1 MTVPGTAADP
11 RACAFYRDVLAR
23 LETAGVPFLVGG
35 AYALEHQTGI
45 ARETKDLDIFIRRA
59 DRDAALRVLADAG
72 YETELTSEVWLAKIR
87 SGNDYVDVIFSSG
100 NAIAEVDDVWFEH
113 AEHGHVL
120 GVPVAFCPPEETIW
134 SKSYVMERERYDGAD
149 VAHVIRACGRRLDW
163 ARLVARFGAHWRVL
177 LAHLVLFGFVYPS
190 ERTIVP
196 EWVTRE
202 LVGRLD
208 AELRAPAPEEPVCQG
223 TLLSRY
229 QYRVDVDDWGQRDGR
244 MPPSGK
250 MTPEAVEEM
259 DRES

>member
-1 MTVPGTAADP
+1 MTVPGTTADP
-11 RACAFYRDVLAR
+11 RACAFYRDVLVR
-23 LETAGVPFLVGG
+23 LAAAGVPFLVGG

-45 ARETKDLDIFIRRA
+45 ARATKDLDIFVRRG

-72 YETELTSEVWLAKIR
+72 YETEITSDTWLGKIR

-100 NAIAEVDDVWFEH
+100 NAIAEVDDAWFAH

-149 VAHVIRACGRRLDW
+149 VAHVIRACGARLDW
-163 ARLVARFGAHWRVL
+163 TRLVARFGPHWRVL
-177 LAHLVLFGFVYPS
+177 LAHLVLFGFIYPS
-190 ERTIVP
+190 ERTVVP
-196 EWVTRE
+196 ERVMRE
-202 LVGRLD
+202 LVARLD
-208 AELRAPAPEEPVCQG
+208 AELRAPAPDDAVCQG

-229 QYRVDVDDWGQRDGR
+229 QYRVDVDDWGHRDGR
-244 MPPSGK
+244 TPPSGK
-250 MTPEAVEEM
+250 MSPEAVDAM